1 MSEAEN
7 WKDFYVM
14 AGGAAAALTGLI
26 LVAVSL
32 HLRPILSHPLYRD
45 RSFTSLQGLVTMLI
59 VACIALSPQD
69 LTAMGVE
76 ILVLGLY
83 WLVRGVRFIRLFLSV
98 ARERRSAAGPR
109 TLLWSLEWLFWSAW
123 IVVLVL
129 GGALLIA
136 GDGRALAALAVWY
149 AAGFVLIV
157 WNAWVLIA
165 EVAALPE
172 G

>member
-1 MSEAEN
+1 MSDWAN
-7 WKDFYVM
+7 FYVM

-59 VACIALSPQD
+59 VACIVLAPQE
-69 LTAMGVE
+69 LAAMGIE
-76 ILVLGLY
+76 ILVLALY
-83 WLVRGVRFIRLFLSV
+83 WLMRSVGFIRLFLGV
-98 ARERRSAAGPR
+98 ARERRSATGPR

-123 IVVLVL
+123 IAVLAL

-136 GDGRALAALAVWY
+136 GDVRALYALALGY

-165 EVAALPE
+165 EVAALE
-172 G
+172 A